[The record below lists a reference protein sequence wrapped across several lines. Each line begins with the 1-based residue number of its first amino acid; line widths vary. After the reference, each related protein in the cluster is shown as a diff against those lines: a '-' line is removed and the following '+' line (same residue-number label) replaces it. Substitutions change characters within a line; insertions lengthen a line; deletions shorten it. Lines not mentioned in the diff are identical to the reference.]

1 MNVSRRHFLWS
12 AGAAALSVS
21 SLRFALATSAQEP
34 HFQFP
39 TQPVERLALTSW
51 PFRAFMKSPKN
62 PNGMDVLGFAR
73 MAIEKFNIRNIN
85 PISVHFQSLDLHDLE
100 KLRKNVHQAGSRFV
114 GLGLQRAGFYDPDPA
129 VRREAVESAKRW
141 IDIAVILGSPSVR
154 QGLSFAV
161 NVKPSADSS
170 VDRAAGSLG
179 ELADYGA
186 KKNVVINLEN
196 DNFVS
201 ENPFVIVRIIEK
213 ASHPYL
219 RALPDIGNSLPEGG
233 SSGYNARALR
243 AMYPH
248 AFNMSHV
255 KDELWQGGKF
265 YKIDLAQAFGIA
277 RDSGY
282 KGFFSM
288 EVDVNSRTP
297 DPFAGTQRLI
307 RETLHYIS

>member
-1 MNVSRRHFLWS
+1 MNVSRRQFLWS
-12 AGAAALSVS
+12 AGAAAAAVS
-21 SLRFALATSAQEP
+21 SSRFAFAATEEP

-39 TQPVERLALTSW
+39 THPADRLALTSW

-62 PNGMDVLGFAR
+62 PKGMDVLEFAR
-73 MAIEKFNIRNIN
+73 MAIEKFDIRNIN
-85 PISVHFQSLDLHDLE
+85 PISVHFQSLDPHDLA
-100 KLRKNVHQAGSRFV
+100 KLRKDVHQAGSRFV
-114 GLGLQRAGFYDPDPA
+114 GQGVQRARFYDTDPA
-129 VRREAVESAKRW
+129 VRKQAVKSAKQW
-141 IDIAVILGSPSVR
+141 VDIAVILGSPSIR
-154 QGLSFAV
+154 QGLSGAG
-161 NVKPSADSS
+161 NVKPSANSS

-186 KKNVVINLEN
+186 KKNVVINMEN

-201 ENPFVIVRIIEK
+201 ENPFVIVRILKK
-213 ASHPYL
+213 ANHPYL

-233 SSGYNARALR
+233 SSEYNARALR

-255 KDELWQGGKF
+255 KDELWQGGRF

-277 RDSGY
+277 KDSGY

-297 DPFAGTQRLI
+297 DPFAGTSRLV
-307 RETLHYIS
+307 RETLQYIS